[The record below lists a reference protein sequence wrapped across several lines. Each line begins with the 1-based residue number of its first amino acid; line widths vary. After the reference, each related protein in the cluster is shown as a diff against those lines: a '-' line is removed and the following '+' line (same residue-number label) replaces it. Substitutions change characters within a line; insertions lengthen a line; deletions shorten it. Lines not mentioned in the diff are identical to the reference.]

1 LPASVTFIVRGNVP
15 ICVDVPERIP
25 LEPRVIPA
33 GSGPE
38 SRVHVYGVNPPVA
51 VRAKEKAD
59 PTGVIGKAGVT
70 MASGADVGGTIVT
83 FECAAFLGSSTLV
96 AVTVAQVCTYTDG
109 AVNSPLL
116 EMVPSVVVH
125 VTAGLVEFSV
135 TPVNC

>member
-1 LPASVTFIVRGNVP
+1 MTFIVRGNVP

-38 SRVHVYGVNPPVA
+38 ARVHVYGVNPPVA
-51 VRAKEKAD
+51 LKAKEKAD
-59 PTGVIGKAGVT
+59 PTGVIGNAGV
-70 MASGADVGGTIVT
+70 AIVSGADVGGVIVT
-83 FECAAFLGSSTLV
+83 FACADLLGDATLV

-109 AVNSPLL
+109 AVNSPVL
-116 EMVPSVVVH
+116 ETVPTVVVH

-135 TPVNC
+135 IPVNC